1 MKVLMAPKNYSG
13 QVFLLARKLN
23 EMGHAVDQLEYV
35 NPDNKPSMG
44 YRSLEF
50 HDVRPGTVI
59 QDQFSA
65 LSHALEQDYD
75 IFHFW
80 NRSLVFVG
88 TPYDQFMGIDIMM
101 LKARGKKII
110 YRFTGNDARLP
121 SVDKAVNPYSFF
133 KYGYDSP
140 HDENKM
146 RRYIDFLRQYVDQF
160 VVQDP
165 ELAQFIPEATVIPR
179 ALSLDEWHN
188 VGLVNSERPLV
199 LHASTNDQLKGTAFI
214 EKAVQELENEG
225 LEFDYEKVSNLS
237 HDEAVARYR
246 RADICIDNLHQGC
259 LTVFAMEA
267 MALGKATM
275 NYIREDL
282 YQPMYG
288 EVPVE
293 NVNPDN
299 VKEKLRK
306 LITDRSRRIELSE
319 QGRRFIEQHFDVDNV
334 AQMLAGLYQKVGS
347 EPSRFPAGTRDF
359 EYVTETL
366 KHFRLSIQNNNILQR
381 SLDRLNAEAESNA
394 VSRWKFWRRS
404 GRA

>member
-1 MKVLMAPKNYSG
+1 MKILMGPKNYSG

-23 EMGHAVDQLEYV
+23 ELGYQVDQLEYI
-35 NPDNKPSMG
+35 NPDNKPPMG
-44 YRSLEF
+44 YRSLQF
-50 HDVRPGTVI
+50 HDVHPNSVVE
-59 QDQFSA
+59 DQFAA
-65 LSHALEQDYD
+65 LTGALESGHD

-88 TPYDQFMGIDIMM
+88 TPYELFMGIDILL

-121 SVDKAVNPYSFF
+121 SLDKKVNPYSFF
-133 KYGYDSP
+133 HYGYESP
-140 HDENKM
+140 HDEAKM
-146 RRYIDFLRQYVDQF
+146 HRYNDFLKQHVDQF

-165 ELAQFIPEATVIPR
+165 ELAQFVPGAAIIPR
-179 ALSLDEWHN
+179 ALSLEEWEN
-188 VGLVNSERPLV
+188 VGLVNDVRPLV

-214 EKAVQELENEG
+214 EKAVDELKAAG
-225 LEFDYEKVSNLS
+225 LSFDYEKISNLS
-237 HDEAVARYR
+237 HQAAIERYK

-282 YQPMYG
+282 YRPMYG

-299 VKEKLRK
+299 IKKRLKK
-306 LITDRSRRIELSE
+306 LIKNRARRQILAE
-319 QGRRFIEQHFDVDNV
+319 QGRRFIETHFDVNDV
-334 AQMLAGLYQKVGS
+334 ARELGSLYESVHAAAPRY
-347 EPSRFPAGTRDF
+347 EPGTSDF
-359 EYVTETL
+359 AYIIETL
-366 KHFRLSIQNNNILQR
+366 QQARLTLQSNNYLKRQVKK
-381 SLDRLNAEAESNA
+381 LKADL
-394 VSRWKFWRRS
+394 
-404 GRA
+404 